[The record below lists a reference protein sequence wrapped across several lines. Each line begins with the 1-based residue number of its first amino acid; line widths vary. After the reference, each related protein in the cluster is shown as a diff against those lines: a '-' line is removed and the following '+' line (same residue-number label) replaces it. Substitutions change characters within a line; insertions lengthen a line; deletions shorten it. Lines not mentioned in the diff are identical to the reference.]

1 MSQEVITVI
10 TILIALIAVCLLL
23 LLFILARDGGQIA
36 SSFVADGAS
45 KLRAIARLPSKLRD
59 TARLPIL
66 TFLALTLLNLSMVA
80 VVFRGSII
88 IYGDGPG
95 GFGEVMIKQFLVL
108 ASLLMFAAATLLYR
122 AALRSAGIQKTRF
135 FLLGLT
141 ATSILIGIC
150 WIFVY
155 ESCANDKG
163 HCRNWKLA
171 AYSSKMH

>member
-1 MSQEVITVI
+1 MSQEVIIVI

-36 SSFVADGAS
+36 SSFVAAGAR
-45 KLRAIARLPSKLRD
+45 KLRAI
-59 TARLPIL
+59 ARLPIL
-66 TFLALTLLNLSMVA
+66 TFLALTLLNLLMVA
-80 VVFRGSII
+80 VIFRGSFI

-95 GFGEVMIKQFLVL
+95 GFGEVVVKQFLLL

-122 AALRSAGIQKTRF
+122 AALSAVGVQMTRF
-135 FLLGLT
+135 FFLGVA
-141 ATSILIGIC
+141 ATSILMGVC

-155 ESCANDKG
+155 EACANDKG

-171 AYSSKMH
+171 GYSSKMH

>member
-10 TILIALIAVCLLL
+10 TILITLIAVCLLL

-36 SSFVADGAS
+36 SSFVSAGA
-45 KLRAIARLPSKLRD
+45 SKLRD

-80 VVFRGSII
+80 VIFRGSII

-122 AALRSAGIQKTRF
+122 AALRAVGIQKTRF

-155 ESCANDKG
+155 EACANDKG